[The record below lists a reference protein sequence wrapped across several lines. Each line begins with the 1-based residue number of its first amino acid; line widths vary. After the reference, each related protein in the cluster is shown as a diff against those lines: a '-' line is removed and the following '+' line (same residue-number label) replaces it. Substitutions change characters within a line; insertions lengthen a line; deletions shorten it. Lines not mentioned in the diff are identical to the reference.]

1 MEFVTILLF
10 VVGIIFIV
18 KGGDFFVDAA
28 SWIAEVS
35 GIPKLIIGAT
45 IVSVATTLPELLVSI
60 IAATNGQVDMAV
72 GNAVGSV
79 TANTGLI
86 MALSLIFMPS
96 MIKRKEFIGKS
107 AFLVGATALT
117 LIGGLLDGINIWF
130 SIALLLI
137 FAIFLVENVMLAK
150 KNEVVC
156 IEDGKAESVENTSS
170 TVKKDKKTIIIN
182 VVKFILGV
190 AGIVFGADF
199 LVDSATDIAKWIGV
213 SDRIIGV
220 TIVAV
225 GTSLPELV
233 TTITAIVKKQSD
245 LSVGNILGA
254 NILDMTLIMPLC
266 AIVSGSMLPISFS
279 SAVIDISAC
288 LLACLITVVPM
299 LITSKFSRWQG
310 CVLIAVYVG
319 YLVVTC
325 LDPLAVAV

>member
-1 MEFVTILLF
+1 MDFVTILLF

-45 IVSVATTLPELLVSI
+45 IVSVATTLPELLVSL
-60 IAATNGQVDMAV
+60 IASSQGKVDMAV

-86 MALSLIFMPS
+86 MALSLLFMPS
-96 MIKRKEFIGKS
+96 VINRKDFYGKS
-107 AFLVGATALT
+107 SYLILAVALT
-117 LIGGLLDGINIWF
+117 LIAGLTGGVNVWF
-130 SIALLLI
+130 SIVLLLI
-137 FAIFLVENVMLAK
+137 FVVFLVENVMLAR
-150 KNEVVC
+150 KNEVPV
-156 IEDGKAESVENTSS
+156 SLNENDPNSLQNTAK

-182 VVKFILGV
+182 IVKFVLGV
-190 AGIVFGADF
+190 AGIILGADF
-199 LVDSATDIAKWIGV
+199 LVDSATEIALYIGV
-213 SDRIIGV
+213 SERIIGV

-254 NILDMTLIMPLC
+254 NILDMTMIMPLC
-266 AIVSGSMLPISFS
+266 AIVSGATLPISFS
-279 SAVIDISAC
+279 STVIDVSAC
-288 LLACLITVVPM
+288 LLVGLIAVVPM
-299 LITSKFSRWQG
+299 LISSKFSKWQG
-310 CVLIAVYVG
+310 GVLLAVYVG

-325 LDPLAVAV
+325 ISPI

>member
-1 MEFVTILLF
+1 MDFVTILLF

-45 IVSVATTLPELLVSI
+45 IVSVATTLPELLVSL
-60 IAATNGQVDMAV
+60 IASSQGKVDMAV

-86 MALSLIFMPS
+86 MALSLLFMPS
-96 MIKRKEFIGKS
+96 VINRKDFYGKS
-107 AFLVGATALT
+107 SYLILAVALT
-117 LIGGLLDGINIWF
+117 LIAGLTGGVNVWF

-137 FAIFLVENVMLAK
+137 FVVFLVENVMLAR
-150 KNEVVC
+150 KNEVPV
-156 IEDGKAESVENTSS
+156 SLNENDPNSLQNTAK

-182 VVKFILGV
+182 IVKFVLGV

-199 LVDSATDIAKWIGV
+199 LVDSATEIALYIGV
-213 SDRIIGV
+213 SERIIGV

-254 NILDMTLIMPLC
+254 NILDMTMIMPLC
-266 AIVSGSMLPISFS
+266 AIVSGATLPISFS
-279 SAVIDISAC
+279 STVIDVSAC
-288 LLACLITVVPM
+288 LLVGLIAVVPM
-299 LITSKFSRWQG
+299 LISSKFSKWQG
-310 CVLIAVYVG
+310 GVLLAVYVG

-325 LDPLAVAV
+325 ISPI

>member
-1 MEFVTILLF
+1 MDFITILLF
-10 VVGIIFIV
+10 VVGIILIV
-18 KGGDFFVDAA
+18 KGGDFFVDAS

-60 IAATNGQVDMAV
+60 IASTKGQVDMAV

-86 MALSLIFMPS
+86 MALSLLFMPAI
-96 MIKRKEFIGKS
+96 IKRKDFYGKS
-107 AFLVGATALT
+107 SYLVLATALT
-117 LIGGLLDGINIWF
+117 FIAGLTVGVNVWF
-130 SIALLLI
+130 SIALLFI
-137 FAIFLVENVMLAK
+137 FVVFLVENVMLAK
-150 KNEVVC
+150 KQDKLSTLIDENGELSNEEKTAS
-156 IEDGKAESVENTSS
+156 I
-170 TVKKDKKTIIIN
+170 VKKDKKTIIIN
-182 VVKFILGV
+182 IVKFVLGV

-199 LVDSATDIAKWIGV
+199 LVDSATKIAKWLGV
-213 SDRIIGV
+213 SERIIGV

-254 NILDMTLIMPLC
+254 NILDMTMIMPLC
-266 AIVSGSMLPISFS
+266 AIISGASLPISRS
-279 SAVIDISAC
+279 LALIDIAFC
-288 LLACLITVVPM
+288 LLLGIIAVVPM
-299 LITSKFSRWQG
+299 IISSKFSRLQG
-310 CVLIAVYVG
+310 GALLAVYIG

-325 LDPLAVAV
+325 IAPI